1 MMVMMMLWGYWN
13 GLKALDFVAFLV
25 GPLFLLA
32 YARWDLI
39 TTSLICFV
47 IAYLNTCLLA
57 LAQRVQKHLLQIFSF
72 SFLSEP
78 VNSEHWTQHAVVLW
92 QFAGQQLLLDL
103 WMSRQQ
109 CRRNLPRGRT
119 AVCWSPS
126 SSSVFEQHYCCRH
139 SFLVP
144 VHHFCWFAGTV
155 AATAIIW
162 LSLSAKSSFLMAM
175 RLYESYSGLRW
186 TAHIE

>member
-1 MMVMMMLWGYWN
+1 MMVMMMLPLLWGYWN

-78 VNSEHWTQHAVVLW
+78 VNIERSMQLFYGNSWDSNCYW
-92 QFAGQQLLLDL
+92 ICGWAGNNVAKICLEEELLCVDHHHH
-103 WMSRQQ
+103 Q
-109 CRRNLPRGRT
+109 
-119 AVCWSPS
+119 VFS
-126 SSSVFEQHYCCRH
+126 SSIIVVGILF
-139 SFLVP
+139 
-144 VHHFCWFAGTV
+144 WFPFTTSADLL
-155 AATAIIW
+155 A
-162 LSLSAKSSFLMAM
+162 LSLPLPSFDFPFRRKVLF
-175 RLYESYSGLRW
+175 
-186 TAHIE
+186 